1 MPNVSKWT
9 SKMVASHHHALATVA
24 TRAIRATCWRRSPTR
39 SAQMRPIHSS
49 ATSSVATTATSC
61 IHSSTIGW
69 GHTDPR
75 RPIGHIASSKWF
87 CQKG

>member
-1 MPNVSKWT
+1 MPKVSKWT

-24 TRAIRATCWRRSPTR
+24 TSAIRATCCRRAPTR
-39 SAQMRPIHSS
+39 SAQIWPIQSS

-61 IHSSTIGW
+61 IHRSTIGC
-69 GHTDPR
+69 GHSDPR
-75 RPIGHIASSKWF
+75 SPMGHIASSKWF